1 MFLFTHQYISEHSD
15 WMYIV
20 LQLLIIFFFN
30 FKKTMYYILSP
41 PPPPAIAIK
50 LVL

>member
-20 LQLLIIFFFN
+20 LQLLNFFEKN
-30 FKKTMYYILSP
+30 FEKTIDYILSL
-41 PPPPAIAIK
+41 PPPAIAIK